1 MINLKKIVFLLFI
14 FVIVVA
20 SISNKKELL
29 IPSNAIR
36 VRVIANSNDVKD
48 QKTKIDVKNEV
59 VSYLGSLL
67 GNVDNYNEA
76 HNIINENLNNIDD
89 IVKKYNNDY
98 TVSYGNNYF
107 PQKTYRG
114 VIFPEGYY
122 ESLVIKLGSG
132 KGNNFWCVMFP
143 PLCLIDEETTS
154 RKEYQFYFLNLLKKI
169 K

>member
-1 MINLKKIVFLLFI
+1 MINLKKIVFSLFI

-67 GNVDNYNEA
+67 RNVDNYNEA
-76 HNIINENLNNIDD
+76 HSIISENLNNIDD

>member
-1 MINLKKIVFLLFI
+1 MKKIVFLLFI